1 MRCGGAIRFWRAAGN
16 SRSRD
21 RVRSLVHLTGRTEEG
36 VMEERDSGL
45 GPTEHEQQTG
55 TGTAEGEDAPLRE
68 EDVTREDALDDR
80 VPEGDGL
87 SD

>member
-1 MRCGGAIRFWRAAGN
+1 
-16 SRSRD
+16 
-21 RVRSLVHLTGRTEEG
+21 
-36 VMEERDSGL
+36 MEERDSGL